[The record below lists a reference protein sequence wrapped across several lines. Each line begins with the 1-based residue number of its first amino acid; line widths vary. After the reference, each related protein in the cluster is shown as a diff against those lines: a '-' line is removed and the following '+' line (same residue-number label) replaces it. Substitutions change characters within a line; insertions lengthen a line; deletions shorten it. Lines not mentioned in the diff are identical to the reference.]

1 MLHLKEKYP
10 KLSPMV
16 KEKDSFHT
24 SFVGLELRSAS
35 ASAIS
40 ALPDDDSECSIDF
53 SINSYSTSDNLN

>member
-1 MLHLKEKYP
+1 
-10 KLSPMV
+10 MV

-53 SINSYSTSDNLN
+53 SINTYSTSDNLNSGHKKR